1 MFEITSVD
9 CNCLNERWKTPTAY
23 KSGQS
28 NFLVYRTKSMVKLII
43 FVFSFVVKDE
53 FPNSN
58 FWVSKESV
66 LPNKCE
72 KVKHES
78 RVVSYEFRYT
88 SYKFKSATYEFK
100 SKSYEFKSKSHE
112 FKSTSYE
119 LKSTIQENKARVVR
133 LKARVGKLKAQ
144 ARFEAIKPQ
153 VKW

>member
-9 CNCLNERWKTPTAY
+9 CNCLNERWKTPTVY

-28 NFLVYRTKSMVKLII
+28 NFLVYRTKSVVKLII

-119 LKSTIQENKARVVR
+119 LKSTIQENKSTSC
-133 LKARVGKLKAQ
+133 K
-144 ARFEAIKPQ
+144 IKSTSWEI
-153 VKW
+153 KSTSTIWSNKTTT